1 MQQQTAGTS
10 PDTRSELMKD
20 IEDIFADPEAWLN
33 TPLIEL
39 GGRKPIDLIGTPEE
53 QLVRNMIGA
62 IKYGQFS

>member
-1 MQQQTAGTS
+1 MQQQTAGPS

-20 IEDIFADPEAWLN
+20 IDDIFADPEAWLN

-39 GGRKPIDLIGTPEE
+39 AGRKPIDLIGTPEE